1 MDYSLKV
8 WRQAGEGQAGA
19 FHTYQVRDISPDLS
33 LLEVLDQVNQ
43 GLLRQRQE
51 PIAFDSDCR
60 EGICGTC
67 CLMVNGRAHG
77 HLHGTTVCELR
88 MRAFTPGQ
96 TILIEPF
103 RARPFP
109 LIKDLMVDRSAFDRI
124 IQAGG
129 YVSVGAGSAP
139 DANAMPIAKAEAER
153 AMDAAQCIGCGAC
166 VAQCPNAAAMLFTSA
181 KLAHLYAL
189 PQGRVEWKERV
200 LSMVTAMDGAGFGN
214 CSNHAECAAIC
225 PKEIKM
231 QLIAQMNRQFL
242 FSSLSIK
249 RVKAQ
254 LSQR

>member
-1 MDYSLKV
+1 MHFTLQV
-8 WRQAGEGQAGA
+8 WRQPGPNHPGG
-19 FHTYQVRDISPDLS
+19 FHTYPVRDISPDLS
-33 LLEVLDQVNQ
+33 LLEVLDLVNQ
-43 GLLRQRQE
+43 DLIQRAAE

-88 MRAFTPGQ
+88 MRAFTGGQ
-96 TILIEPF
+96 EIVIEPF

-129 YVSVGAGSAP
+129 YVSVGAGAAP
-139 DANAMPIAKAEAER
+139 DANALPIAKAEAER

-166 VAQCPNAAAMLFTSA
+166 VAQCPNGAAMLFTSA

-189 PQGRVEWKERV
+189 PQGRVEWRERV

-214 CSNHAECAAIC
+214 CSNHAECAAAC

-242 FSSLSIK
+242 FSSLSIQ